1 MQTPLQVTFRG
12 IGASPALESRIRDR
26 AAKLE
31 SLHPHLTRCRITIEQ
46 RHRHQHQGR
55 QFAVRL
61 QIRMPGHDIAVT
73 HEHDEDV
80 QAALR
85 GAFDAAERQ
94 LESVYED

>member
-1 MQTPLQVTFRG
+1 MQTTLQVTFRG
-12 IGASPALESRIRDR
+12 ISVSPDLQSRIHDR

-31 SLHPHLTRCRITIEQ
+31 SLHPQLTRCRVTVEQ

-61 QIRMPGHDIAVT
+61 QVRMPGHDIVVT

-85 GAFDAAERQ
+85 DAFDAAERQ
-94 LESVYED
+94 LEAVYED